1 MDSVVDISSQ
11 VFKDCLGVL
20 KQICEGGREMKE
32 IIYDIK
38 PLKSSVVL
46 IQDIAE
52 GEGLTLEQVQ
62 SIVAEKSVQ

>member
-1 MDSVVDISSQ
+1 
-11 VFKDCLGVL
+11 
-20 KQICEGGREMKE
+20 MKE